1 MADGA
6 LQGAKL
12 KGGVELKTSGLFAML
27 GMWKRFGWRR
37 MDGRHENGV
46 AGDGKQWQFTT
57 SPASCHAFKDDT
69 LFDNLHGTCQ
79 LATHKIIIHCCFVH
93 ACRNEKTATPS
104 PRIKMM
110 DHDPISLR
118 HNPVALKPNDDQH
131 QISMFLYIIPPRPH
145 SYNFD
150 SR

>member
-1 MADGA
+1 MADSA

-57 SPASCHAFKDDT
+57 SPASCHASRT
-69 LFDNLHGTCQ
+69 IHSSITRTAHANSP
-79 LATHKIIIHCCFVH
+79 LAKLLYTAVLYMHVETKI
-93 ACRNEKTATPS
+93 TTPS

-118 HNPVALKPNDDQH
+118 HNPVALKPNDVQH

-150 SR
+150 GR

>member
-12 KGGVELKTSGLFAML
+12 KGGVEDESVVKLAKVGLFAML
-27 GMWKRFGWRR
+27 ETREEFGWRR

-69 LFDNLHGTCQ
+69 LFDNLHSTCQ
-79 LATHKIIIHCCFVH
+79 LATRKIIIHCCFVH
-93 ACRNEKTATPS
+93 ACRKEKTATPS
-104 PRIKMM
+104 PRIKM
-110 DHDPISLR
+110 
-118 HNPVALKPNDDQH
+118 
-131 QISMFLYIIPPRPH
+131 IPSASVITPLP
-145 SYNFD
+145 
-150 SR
+150 